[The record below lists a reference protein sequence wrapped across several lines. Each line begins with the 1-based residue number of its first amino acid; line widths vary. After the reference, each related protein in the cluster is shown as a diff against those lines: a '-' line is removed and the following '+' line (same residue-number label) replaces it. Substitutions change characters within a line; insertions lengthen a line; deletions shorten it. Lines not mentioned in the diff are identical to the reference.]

1 MPLSIAD
8 PDMFDRRRFMLLTLL
23 GAGASGPLMAV
34 TPTTPPAPPI
44 PELEGTTADGQRL
57 QLAAFRGRVVLV
69 FYWATDCAVCRD
81 KMRELRANLKGWQD
95 EPFTLIG
102 VNMDR
107 RRQDWLNYEQL
118 VAQAIPA
125 PQRFASVWAGG
136 ADFRDTMGRP
146 TQLPSACVIDKN
158 GVLVEQ
164 YRGRVPVDAWNRIAD
179 LI

>member
-1 MPLSIAD
+1 MSLPIAL
-8 PDMFDRRRFMLLTLL
+8 PAMFDRRRFMLMTLL
-23 GAGASGPLMAV
+23 GAGGSGSLMAASS
-34 TPTTPPAPPI
+34 TTPPT

-57 QLAAFRGRVVLV
+57 ELAAFRGRVVLV

-81 KMRELRANLKGWQD
+81 KMRELRANLMGWKNQ
-95 EPFTLIG
+95 PFTLIG

-125 PQRFASVWAGG
+125 PQRFASIWAGG
-136 ADFRDTMGRP
+136 MEFRDTMDRP
-146 TQLPSACVIDKN
+146 TQLPSACVIDKY
-158 GVLVEQ
+158 GALVEK
-164 YRGRVPVDAWNRIAD
+164 YRGRVPVGAWNRIAD